1 MTAKQKPDL
10 NLLCDQTLRG
20 FNNAEVRASQFRGRN
35 LQDLSIANKEDFFAV
50 LGLDVL
56 LDANATPHLLEINAH
71 PSFSV
76 TFSYETKDGGIEY
89 CESPVDE
96 EVKE

>member
-1 MTAKQKPDL
+1 MA
-10 NLLCDQTLRG
+10 R
-20 FNNAEVRASQFRGRN
+20 
-35 LQDLSIANKEDFFAV
+35 KEDFFAV

-56 LDANATPHLLEINAH
+56 LDSDATPHLLEINAH

-76 TFSYETKDGGIEY
+76 TFSYETKPGITEY
-89 CESPVDE
+89 CESPIDE